1 MGTLQV
7 GHGSEFHLL
16 RFLARHRE
24 LLNSRLETQLAAD
37 GVEELASVEW
47 LDFPFK
53 AAAPTR
59 DGEIL
64 SVDFLTDHGGEAW
77 RRFWPDP
84 ESGKLNR
91 RGMPSWDAVG
101 QVRFKGSTGNEWLLV
116 EAKAHTQEFA
126 SPRAACGAAGKSRQV
141 ITAALQATF
150 GALTPSQ
157 LQTWESF
164 QDQWLGQYYQL
175 ANRLA
180 VLHFLNAC
188 GQPARLLY
196 VLFAGDQYRTC
207 PPTSRNWLK
216 LFTSAYREMGLE
228 LNHPLSSRCHL
239 LCVHVKSGERV

>member
-16 RFLARHRE
+16 RFLGRHRE

-37 GVEELASVEW
+37 GVEQVASVEW

-53 AAAPTR
+53 PAAPTR

-64 SVDFLTDHGGEAW
+64 SVDFLADHGGAAW
-77 RRFWPDP
+77 QSFWPDP
-84 ESGKLNR
+84 ESGKFNR

-101 QVRFKGSTGNEWLLV
+101 HVRFKGSSRKEWLLV
-116 EAKAHTQEFA
+116 EAKAHTKEFS
-126 SPRAACGAAGKSRQV
+126 SPGAACGAAGRSRQS
-141 ITAALQATF
+141 ITEALRSTF
-150 GALTPSQ
+150 GALCPKQ
-157 LQTWESF
+157 VRNWESF
-164 QDQWLGQYYQL
+164 QDQSLGQYYQL

-188 GQPARLLY
+188 EQPARLLY
-196 VLFAGDQYRTC
+196 VLFAGDQYRIC
-207 PPTSRNWLK
+207 PPTSLSWSK

-228 LNHPLSSRCHL
+228 LDHPLSSRCHR
-239 LCVHVKSGERV
+239 LCLHVKSGERV